1 MGRQGAAARRRARLG
16 LAPVKPGK
24 IGWVHGTKLTFF
36 EGFKEQYLAAVELKE
51 TGPFYSRIAQ
61 KYLDKYGYNT
71 PWEGDL
77 EEGQDVADDVDLDE
91 DVNSLTQE
99 EGEERAEYYAKLRSK
114 IGVWYNGQYGGSVEK
129 KKANKVSFRTIFD
142 KPELDPPQPVKT
154 RTLHYYSHRFYEE
167 RIKPRLVAHWAAVQR
182 LPNLP
187 AIVTLW
193 NKVTRECWEAESD
206 EFKAE
211 VLAAREAEHQLAMD
225 AYSSAVS
232 TETPTTP
239 EEYSVA
245 LNNAGYYL
253 QPFADSAHE
262 RFGMNVVILLCGP
275 VPDRGGRIEV
285 RSIHAGKSN
294 GLVPRIWADYD
305 RAGFDATQRS
315 FIEFSHHCFSKSDIL
330 LDDWKL
336 NMECDLAEA
345 DCRARGLN
353 GMGTEG
359 QDEAPASLSSNE
371 TPSSSSETPI
381 STSANET
388 PSSSS
393 SSDSPTPPLSS
404 SPQMPQWSQPESGSL
419 PPLRPLRDSLR
430 YDPLDPAFD
439 GLISMDFGPE
449 AGMGDGLHAG
459 IGDNF
464 NFDFGGGFGGLGSVF
479 GDGGAEFFGPDPERN
494 GGDNLPPLN
503 LTNCEDDEEEALG
516 DKSPSSSPAGDKS
529 ASSAPAASPSP
540 ARDAA
545 PAVSS
550 PPPGAA
556 PAASS
561 PSHAAAPAASPSPAR
576 SAARAASSSPAAL
589 AAVPVPRPKPKA
601 VYRGARPPP
610 PPAREDEPRAQE
622 VAANRVWEE
631 QETDSWPEELQT
643 AFAGFA
649 RGKSWG
655 GERWERCVLELVA
668 LERAW
673 DFPGKGLLA
682 VPNSAEDRPGEV
694 ERFMRYG
701 RKWGSRMEL
710 ASEIGPGTAKN
721 SFAGQWWNWWG
732 VVQPESRKNGD
743 SEMRRADEVPREEW
757 EEIGRMA
764 GRNGVLLYVG
774 ALLWWGE
781 AAAAAP
787 EAEKLLEDWCLA
799 VDDVAAVLGEAR
811 KAVEANGKKAAKEKA
826 APEKKA
832 AATRASKRKRP
843 DAPSSDKENE
853 PLRKRT
859 RSSRQVV

>member
-1 MGRQGAAARRRARLG
+1 MSSVAPKLPRTNLAIEDLVMDNREKGKDSRYYCLPPYYGDPKRHRVGIFDSWLEAQASLTGFPDSAVRGYHSLAECIEAWQGFMRSGDPPPPIDPAFGGSQAPVRPLLQHPPPPNAVAGPSEDRAQEALLQSHPFPTTQPEQAGGAAQLEDEKYVNFAIRGGGIISSSAWGPKSCCTKTRPPG
-16 LAPVKPGK
+16 TGTHQPGK

-91 DVNSLTQE
+91 DVNNLTQE

-114 IGVWYNGQYGGSVEK
+114 LVYGMT
-129 KKANKVSFRTIFD
+129 ATRAR
-142 KPELDPPQPVKT
+142 PPPACQT

-167 RIKPRLVAHWAAVQR
+167 RIKPRLVVRWAAVQR
-182 LPNLP
+182 LPNPP
-187 AIVTLW
+187 AIVTLR
-193 NKVTRECWEAESD
+193 NKVTRECWEAEND

-353 GMGTEG
+353 GMGMEG
-359 QDEAPASLSSNE
+359 QDEAPASSSSNE
-371 TPSSSSETPI
+371 TPSSSSETPT

-503 LTNCEDDEEEALG
+503 LTNREDDEEEALG

-529 ASSAPAASPSP
+529 ASSAPSASPSP

-545 PAVSS
+545 PPASS
-550 PPPGAA
+550 PPPALHQRRLLLP
-556 PAASS
+556 PALHQRRLPLYTALHQRRRL
-561 PSHAAAPAASPSPAR
+561 PLHAALHQRRRLPRQRLPPCLCLGPNLRQRIAGQGPPHRQHGKMSRAR
-576 SAARAASSSPAAL
+576 R
-589 AAVPVPRPKPKA
+589 K
-601 VYRGARPPP
+601 
-610 PPAREDEPRAQE
+610 

-631 QETDSWPEELQT
+631 QETDRWPEELQK

-655 GERWERCVLELVA
+655 GERWERCVL
-668 LERAW
+668 
-673 DFPGKGLLA
+673 
-682 VPNSAEDRPGEV
+682 
-694 ERFMRYG
+694 
-701 RKWGSRMEL
+701 
-710 ASEIGPGTAKN
+710 
-721 SFAGQWWNWWG
+721 
-732 VVQPESRKNGD
+732 
-743 SEMRRADEVPREEW
+743 
-757 EEIGRMA
+757 
-764 GRNGVLLYVG
+764 
-774 ALLWWGE
+774 
-781 AAAAAP
+781 
-787 EAEKLLEDWCLA
+787 
-799 VDDVAAVLGEAR
+799 
-811 KAVEANGKKAAKEKA
+811 
-826 APEKKA
+826 
-832 AATRASKRKRP
+832 
-843 DAPSSDKENE
+843 
-853 PLRKRT
+853 
-859 RSSRQVV
+859 